1 MSHDILLQLT
11 GIFILGIISQWTAWK
26 LHLPSILFLLIAGLI
41 VGPGLGLLHPDQLFG
56 ELLFPMVSL
65 AVAVILY
72 EGGMNLRFRELSKQ
86 KIRGVLLQILTLA
99 VLISLVLGTVAAH
112 YIIGFSWPVATLLA
126 AILVVTGPT
135 VIGPMLRHLRLRGR
149 VSSLLK
155 WEGIVVDPLGATLAV
170 LVFTVVRHS
179 RLRDGLAEALFDF
192 WVTFAVGVSFGFIA
206 AAVLIVMLRRFW
218 LPDAL
223 HNPVSLMLMFAS
235 FAAAN
240 VVQDEAGL
248 LAVTVMGITLANQ
261 KWVSI
266 RHVIEFKE
274 TLTTLLISCLFV
286 VLAARLQPEDIRGL
300 GWDSVLFVAFMIVVV
315 RPVSILAATI
325 GSSLPWRER
334 LFMSWMAP
342 RGIVAAAVASV
353 FALELAAKG
362 YPQAVELVPVTFLMV
377 FATVLIYGL
386 SAVPLSRRFGLARA
400 NPQGI
405 LFIGAHKW
413 ARAMAQALMNE
424 GFSVVLIDTD
434 RENIALSR
442 MAGMPA
448 IYGSALAKK
457 TREEIDYGGLG
468 RMLAMTAN
476 NAINALTCLHFLE
489 DFGRQEVYQLSLPP
503 VEQDSRHEA
512 IPQEQHGRLLFGE
525 GLDFFRL
532 NDVFGR
538 DPKIKLT
545 KLTKEFDYQ
554 AFTSEYG
561 ETAIVLFILKPNR
574 SIEVCTVDSPADPV
588 AGDVLIS
595 IIQQTQQS
603 LVPIQ
608 ALYSDEGQ
616 VLF

>member
-1 MSHDILLQLT
+1 MRFILSHEILIQLT
-11 GIFILGIISQWTAWK
+11 GIFILGIIAQWTAWK

-56 ELLFPMVSL
+56 DLLFPMVSL

-72 EGGMNLRFRELSKQ
+72 EGGMNLRFRELRKQ

-112 YIIGFSWPVATLLA
+112 YIIGFPWPVSALLA

-179 RLRDGLAEALFDF
+179 NLRDGLTEALIDF
-192 WVTFAVGVSFGFIA
+192 GVTLAVGLSFGFIA
-206 AAVLIVMLRRFW
+206 AAVLVVVLRKFW

-235 FAAAN
+235 FTAAN
-240 VVQDEAGL
+240 VVLDEAGL
-248 LAVTVMGITLANQ
+248 LAVTIMGITLANQ

-286 VLAARLQPEDIRGL
+286 ILAARLQPQDIQGL
-300 GWDSVLFVAFMIVVV
+300 GWNSFLFVAFMILVV
-315 RPVSILAATI
+315 RPASILAGTI
-325 GSSLPWRER
+325 GSSLPWQER
-334 LFMSWMAP
+334 LFMAWMAP

-353 FALELAAKG
+353 FALEFAAKG
-362 YPQAVELVPVTFLMV
+362 YPQALELVPVIFLMV

-386 SAVPLSRRFGLARA
+386 SAVPLSRKFGLSRA

-405 LFIGAHKW
+405 LFVGAHTW
-413 ARAMAQALMNE
+413 ARAMAQAIMKE

-434 RENIALSR
+434 RENVALSR

-448 IYGSALAKK
+448 LYGNALAKK

-476 NAINALTCLHFLE
+476 DAVNALTCAHFME
-489 DFGRQEVYQLSLPP
+489 DFGRQEVYQLSFPP
-503 VEQDSRHEA
+503 VEQDSRHKA

-532 NDVFGR
+532 NHAFGS
-538 DPKIKLT
+538 DPTIKLT

-554 AFTSEYG
+554 AFMSEYNNA
-561 ETAIVLFILKPNR
+561 AIVLFVLKPNH
-574 SIEVCTVDSPADPV
+574 SIEVCTVDSPVDPV

-595 IIQQTQQS
+595 IVPQTQQAVAPTTVTS
-603 LVPIQ
+603 SQ
-608 ALYSDEGQ
+608 E
-616 VLF
+616 

>member
-72 EGGMNLRFRELSKQ
+72 EGGMNLRFRELHKQ

-112 YIIGFSWPVATLLA
+112 YIIGFPWPVATLLA

-192 WVTFAVGVSFGFIA
+192 WITFAVGVSFGFIA

-235 FAAAN
+235 FTAAN

-261 KWVSI
+261 K
-266 RHVIEFKE
+266 
-274 TLTTLLISCLFV
+274 
-286 VLAARLQPEDIRGL
+286 
-300 GWDSVLFVAFMIVVV
+300 
-315 RPVSILAATI
+315 
-325 GSSLPWRER
+325 
-334 LFMSWMAP
+334 
-342 RGIVAAAVASV
+342 
-353 FALELAAKG
+353 
-362 YPQAVELVPVTFLMV
+362 
-377 FATVLIYGL
+377 
-386 SAVPLSRRFGLARA
+386 
-400 NPQGI
+400 
-405 LFIGAHKW
+405 
-413 ARAMAQALMNE
+413 
-424 GFSVVLIDTD
+424 
-434 RENIALSR
+434 
-442 MAGMPA
+442 
-448 IYGSALAKK
+448 
-457 TREEIDYGGLG
+457 
-468 RMLAMTAN
+468 
-476 NAINALTCLHFLE
+476 
-489 DFGRQEVYQLSLPP
+489 
-503 VEQDSRHEA
+503 
-512 IPQEQHGRLLFGE
+512 
-525 GLDFFRL
+525 
-532 NDVFGR
+532 
-538 DPKIKLT
+538 
-545 KLTKEFDYQ
+545 
-554 AFTSEYG
+554 
-561 ETAIVLFILKPNR
+561 
-574 SIEVCTVDSPADPV
+574 
-588 AGDVLIS
+588 
-595 IIQQTQQS
+595 
-603 LVPIQ
+603 
-608 ALYSDEGQ
+608 
-616 VLF
+616 